1 MLEQTAKDL
10 AYPSMTCPV
19 TGKNFK
25 MDDVLELVQAASGF
39 SATGKVEVTKHR
51 PTLN

>member
-10 AYPSMTCPV
+10 AYPSMTCPI
-19 TGKNFK
+19 TSKKFK
-25 MDDVLELVQAASGF
+25 MDDVLELVQAVSGF
-39 SATGKVEVTKHR
+39 SGTGKVEATKHR